1 MPDRTLPAI
10 RARFLGTIVDFHCAH
25 PRDAG
30 HLRYY
35 LDDHLVPERTCG
47 EAELS
52 VRLEADGDGC
62 LTAALG
68 TATPKRV
75 WWRTPGGPWL
85 LYEEWGVQARLP
97 SPVPPF
103 GLPPLRDRVRLRH
116 GAALAAPDDGGRALA
131 VTGASGTGKSVV
143 VAHLLRL
150 GWRFVSD
157 DLLVLD
163 RRSRGRL
170 YYYGRPVG
178 VRARSLPLLPWLDAS
193 LLAGAPCVPTRWG
206 STWMVRPQRLGR
218 CAPADRPYRL
228 SWRLDLARG
237 DRFTAR
243 ADGPVTRVGWD
254 PHRHLAPLLET
265 CEQLTGGGS
274 RHAG

>member
-1 MPDRTLPAI
+1 MPDPAQTPV
-10 RARFLGTIVDFHCAH
+10 RARFLGTTVEFHCAH
-25 PRDAG
+25 ARDAD

-35 LDDHLVPERTCG
+35 LSDHLVPEHTCRS
-47 EAELS
+47 AELG

-68 TATPKRV
+68 TATAKRV
-75 WWRTPGGPWL
+75 WWRTPGGAWR
-85 LYEEWGVQARLP
+85 LYEEWGVRARLP

-116 GAALAAPDDGGRALA
+116 GAALAAPDGGSRALA

-143 VAHLLRL
+143 VAHLLRR

-163 RRSRGRL
+163 RRTGGRL

-178 VRARSLPLLPWLDAS
+178 VRARSLPLLPWLDAA
-193 LLAGAPCVPTRWG
+193 LLSGAPCVPTRWG
-206 STWMVRPQRLGR
+206 GTWMVRPQRLGR
-218 CAPADRPYRL
+218 CAPSDRPYRL
-228 SWRLDLARG
+228 SWRLGLARG

-243 ADGPVTRVGWD
+243 ADGPVTHVTWD
-254 PHRHLAPLLET
+254 PHRHLALLLET
-265 CEQLTGGGS
+265 CGRLTEGGPC
-274 RHAG
+274 AG

>member
-1 MPDRTLPAI
+1 MPDRTRTAV
-10 RARFLGTIVDFHCAH
+10 RARFLGTTVDFHCAH
-25 PRDAG
+25 PRDAD

-35 LDDHLVPERTCG
+35 LDDHLLPERARDDTQV
-47 EAELS
+47 S

-75 WWRTPGGPWL
+75 WWRAPGGPWL

-116 GAALAAPDDGGRALA
+116 GAALAAPDGEGRALA

-143 VAHLLRL
+143 VLHLLRQ

-163 RRSRGRL
+163 RRTRGRL

-206 STWMVRPQRLGR
+206 GTWMVRPQRLGR
-218 CAPADRPYRL
+218 CAPSDQPYRL

-243 ADGPVTRVGWD
+243 ADGPTTRVAWD
-254 PHRHLAPLLET
+254 PYRHLASLLEA
-265 CEQLTGGGS
+265 CERLTGKGG